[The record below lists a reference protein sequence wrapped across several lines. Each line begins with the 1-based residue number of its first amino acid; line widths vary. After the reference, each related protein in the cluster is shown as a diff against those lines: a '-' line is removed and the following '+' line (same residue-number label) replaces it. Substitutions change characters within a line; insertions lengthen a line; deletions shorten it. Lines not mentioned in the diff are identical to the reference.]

1 MEEGGQKVHISS
13 YKINKYWDTMF
24 NMINAINTTVCYIKI
39 AKKVNPKNSPHK
51 EQYFYLIL
59 YLYEMIDVH

>member
-1 MEEGGQKVHISS
+1 
-13 YKINKYWDTMF
+13 MF

-39 AKKVNPKNSPHK
+39 AKKVNPKNSHHK